1 MKDIKTAKFIKEFC
15 ALTSNMYRLG
25 WDERNGGNVSVM
37 LETAEVEQ
45 YLDPTDVKRT
55 FTITFDA
62 SYLKGKYFLVTGTG
76 KYFKNVEN
84 DPENN
89 IGIIRVGEDGKTME
103 IMWGYEDGSRPT
115 SELPAHFMSHIE
127 RLKVDPEH
135 RDIIS
140 TQTVNGVKYVMIRV
154 TGGVEVNGININIEE

>member
-1 MKDIKTAKFIKEFC
+1 MKDIHTAKFFKEFC

-25 WDERNGGNVSVM
+25 WDERNGGNVSLM
-37 LETAEVEQ
+37 LETEEVEQ

-76 KYFKNVEN
+76 KYFKNVEG

-89 IGIIRVGEDGKTME
+89 IGII
-103 IMWGYEDGSRPT
+103 SRY
-115 SELPAHFMSHIE
+115 F
-127 RLKVDPEH
+127 
-135 RDIIS
+135 
-140 TQTVNGVKYVMIRV
+140 N
-154 TGGVEVNGININIEE
+154 